1 MNAAIEIISV
11 KALFTE
17 ALRESFDDLDIAD
30 KGATGYLADLLARF
44 AATTEMLPEGVTG
57 ERLQSIAERMAEIQR
72 SWSIDAE
79 QFDPAR
85 ELQIRR
91 ALADYT
97 LFMSGF
103 FWEAVK
109 ERSVT
114 RHYVREGKRAYRFLA
129 EYHRAQGQPD
139 AALYQ
144 TLPASRPTP
153 PSSAT
158 CGTSTSAPSSRRG
171 RIPCSPGSFS
181 STRLRIVAPGQSQR
195 PPTPAPVAHALEA
208 KDVSVDAVSSRARET
223 GDAQSGCSLSTRSRQ
238 APSMVSSTVSAA

>member
-1 MNAAIEIISV
+1 AWPITGAGGHEPMNAAIEIIPV

-109 ERSVT
+109 ERSEEHT
-114 RHYVREGKRAYRFLA
+114 SELQSRFDLV
-129 EYHRAQGQPD
+129 
-139 AALYQ
+139 
-144 TLPASRPTP
+144 
-153 PSSAT
+153 
-158 CGTSTSAPSSRRG
+158 C
-171 RIPCSPGSFS
+171 
-181 STRLRIVAPGQSQR
+181 RLL
-195 PPTPAPVAHALEA
+195 LE
-208 KDVSVDAVSSRARET
+208 KKKKYNIHI
-223 GDAQSGCSLSTRSRQ
+223 
-238 APSMVSSTVSAA
+238 

>member
-91 ALADYT
+91 SLADYT

-144 TLPASRPTP
+144 TL
-153 PSSAT
+153 
-158 CGTSTSAPSSRRG
+158 
-171 RIPCSPGSFS
+171 
-181 STRLRIVAPGQSQR
+181 STRFETYAAVISYMRDVHLGAEFAPWPHPVFARIIQ
-195 PPTPAPVAHALEA
+195 
-208 KDVSVDAVSSRARET
+208 
-223 GDAQSGCSLSTRSRQ
+223 
-238 APSMVSSTVSAA
+238 